1 MGEPAGTSPEI
12 ITRTLRG
19 LVRDPE
25 AAVIVTGD
33 DGIFRRLASD
43 IDLPLPFTFYAES
56 HDELSKAEEE
66 GERLIFYRSSS
77 IDLRSFSY
85 GAVSA
90 QTGKAS
96 YEALHCAVDII
107 QNGLGHSLVTSPI
120 SSTALSM
127 AGYREQSLFE
137 LLGLFASASWTM
149 NMIEAGKMNIFGLTH
164 RRSLRSAVEAVTR
177 ENLISA
183 LIRIDSL
190 RVSPYFDGSK
200 PIAVASLNPMRA
212 DGTWT
217 GDEEEKVIIP
227 AIETLRA
234 LGAPVIGPIPSDSVY
249 ERAVSGEFSSV
260 LTMTAGEGFAAAAA
274 APGRAVML
282 TWGLPFMRVGVMG
295 DAGLPLAGKG
305 IASIEKMQAALSEAL
320 RLRDVSLMA

>member
-1 MGEPAGTSPEI
+1 M
-12 ITRTLRG
+12 
-19 LVRDPE
+19 
-25 AAVIVTGD
+25 
-33 DGIFRRLASD
+33 
-43 IDLPLPFTFYAES
+43 
-56 HDELSKAEEE
+56 
-66 GERLIFYRSSS
+66 
-77 IDLRSFSY
+77 
-85 GAVSA
+85 
-90 QTGKAS
+90 
-96 YEALHCAVDII
+96 
-107 QNGLGHSLVTSPI
+107 TSPI